1 MGHSLRVE
9 LPVTNEWI
17 QKSSDLVASTIDS
30 AELDSKTVPRA
41 NSVGPIDMDDRSW
54 NEEHRFKQ

>member
-41 NSVGPIDMDDRSW
+41 SSVGPIDMNDRSW

>member
-17 QKSSDLVASTIDS
+17 QKSSDLMASTIDS
-30 AELDSKTVPRA
+30 ADLDSKTVPCA
-41 NSVGPIDMDDRSW
+41 SSVGPIDMNDRSL
-54 NEEHRFKQ
+54 NEEHCFKQ

>member
-41 NSVGPIDMDDRSW
+41 NSVGPIDMNDRSW